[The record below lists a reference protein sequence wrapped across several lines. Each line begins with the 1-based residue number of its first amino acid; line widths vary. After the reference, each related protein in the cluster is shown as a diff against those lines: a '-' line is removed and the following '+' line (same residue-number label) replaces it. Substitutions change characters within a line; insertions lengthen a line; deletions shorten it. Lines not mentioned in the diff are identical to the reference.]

1 MFFNTDGMTYD
12 DIKRLNQADPE
23 YTPIK
28 KSKQKFSISADL
40 VWAGA
45 CAAQRINNDYIKF
58 ESGTT
63 NVDNKISNRTLMIE
77 FIQKP
82 ETITDADYE
91 MAKKVRQYFQALT
104 FKVLKGEKLNDFL
117 NNAMLISNRDT
128 ITEKYDIA
136 VLASLPNSY
145 IKSKSKDDVNNRIR
159 FAQGGYV
166 GQEYDKVSFTGE
178 VLRSVYSQQW
188 NTYYITCINDQDQ
201 VVFFSYK
208 NALDVGTT
216 VSLQGTVKAHRDN
229 STQLN
234 RVKLV

>member
-1 MFFNTDGMTYD
+1 MFFNTNGMSYD

-23 YTPIK
+23 YTPK
-28 KSKQKFSISADL
+28 RKEKQKFSIPADT
-40 VWAGA
+40 VWAA
-45 CAAQRINNDYIKF
+45 SCAAQRINNDYLKF
-58 ESGTT
+58 EI
-63 NVDNKISNRTLMIE
+63 DNKVPNRTLMIE

-82 ETITDADYE
+82 DTITEADYE

-104 FKVLKGEKLNDFL
+104 FKVLKGEKLNDFV

-128 ITEKYDIA
+128 ITENFDIA
-136 VLASLPNSY
+136 VIACLPNSY
-145 IKSKSKDDVNNRIR
+145 IKSKNKDDVNNRIR
-159 FAQGGYV
+159 FAQGGYI
-166 GQEYDKVSFTGE
+166 GQESDKVSFVGE
-178 VLRSVYSQQW
+178 VLRSAYSQQW

-208 NALDVGTT
+208 NALDVGTN

-234 RVKLV
+234 RVKIV